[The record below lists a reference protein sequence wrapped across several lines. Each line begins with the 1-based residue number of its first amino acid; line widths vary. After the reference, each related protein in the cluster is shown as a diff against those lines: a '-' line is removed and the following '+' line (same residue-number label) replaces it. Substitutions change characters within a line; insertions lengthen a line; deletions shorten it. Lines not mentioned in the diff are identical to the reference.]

1 MAEETILMEPFI
13 LFELAGTTYG
23 VRSRQVRQ
31 IEMVEHITPVPDAP
45 PFIDG
50 VVFAR
55 GQVIPALSLRAR
67 FGFERV
73 AGDLRTRLIVIGASQ
88 RTVGL
93 IVDTARE
100 FLSIPADAVK
110 PPPDEISGLSGH
122 YLEGIASLGNRLVLI
137 LDVDE
142 VLKLSG
148 VEHLDLTASKE
159 ELAGEATQV
168 EHDQAVMHQE
178 KEGTAHGLLENISE

>member
-1 MAEETILMEPFI
+1 MAEDTTFMEPFI
-13 LFELAGTTYG
+13 LFELSGTTYG

-31 IEMVEHITPVPDAP
+31 IEMIEHITPVPDAP

-55 GQVIPALSLRAR
+55 GQVIPAVSLRAR

-73 AGDLRTRLIVIGASQ
+73 VNDLRTRLIVLGAGS

-100 FLSIPADAVK
+100 FLSIPADTVT
-110 PPPDEISGLSGH
+110 PPPDEISGLSGR
-122 YLEGIASLGNRLVLI
+122 YLEGIASLGKRLVLI
-137 LDVDE
+137 LDIDE

-148 VEHLDLTASKE
+148 AEHLDLAASQK
-159 ELAGEATQV
+159 GEAD
-168 EHDQAVMHQE
+168 EGMPGEQADSLMS
-178 KEGTAHGLLENISE
+178 N